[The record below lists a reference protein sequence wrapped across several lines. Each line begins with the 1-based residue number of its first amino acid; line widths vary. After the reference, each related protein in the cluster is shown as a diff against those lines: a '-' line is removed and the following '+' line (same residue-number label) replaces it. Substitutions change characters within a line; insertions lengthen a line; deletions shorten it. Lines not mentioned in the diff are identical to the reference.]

1 MKLKKLLAGLMV
13 FTLALSACS
22 CASGRRKGNERSQSP
37 ESSKPETEVET
48 EPMITDTTETSDE
61 TEPSAPYGDPD
72 PTVTPGEPI
81 EFTMFTEMTG
91 YEINEDNEIR
101 KLIAEKTGVTVRETY
116 LKGQTGSEA
125 ISAIIASG
133 KYPDYVYGSDV
144 NELYKNNCLIAWD
157 DYIDKY
163 PNLKSLYTDEEW
175 NKLRQKDGHIYWADV
190 FNRYKGKDTS
200 TTTSGQ
206 AFWIQ
211 VRVLEAYGYPK
222 IETLDEYFDILEK
235 YAKEHPELPNGTKVI
250 PYTCICEDWR
260 IFALEAAPMYLD
272 GAPNNGCVIVNT
284 DAGIKSPK
292 VIDYNMSD
300 TAKAYFKKL
309 NEEYNKGIIDPDFD
323 KMDYDKYIEK
333 LSTGAVL
340 GMCDQYWDFGY
351 SLMGVFNTS
360 QKGPNGSSIV
370 PSDIGCDYV
379 PLGLVAKKGMKQQ
392 WYATD
397 KTINLGSGLAITNQC
412 SNPDRAF
419 KFLDDLLS
427 QEIHNLRFW
436 GVEGQDYLVD
446 DEGLFYRTPD
456 MRSQWNDQKYRAKHV
471 CEYSYLTQWKGMS
484 TDGINRMMP
493 EQQPSEFLTT
503 VPEPVAKC
511 FKAYG
516 VSNYVEMIGSDPK
529 DTGAWYPLWSWS
541 NSIAGNEPY
550 AKAWVEMTK
559 CKKTM
564 LPEVVKAKN
573 FDDAWKKYE
582 AAYKDCNPEAFL
594 KEAQAEV
601 NRRMK

>member
-1 MKLKKLLAGLMV
+1 MKLKKFLAGLMV

-91 YEINEDNEIR
+91 YELNEDNEIR

-125 ISAIIASG
+125 ISVIIASG

-222 IETLDEYFDILEK
+222 IETLDEYFEILEK

-292 VIDYNMSD
+292 VIDYNMTD

-351 SLMGVFNTS
+351 SLMGVFKTS

-397 KTINLGSGLAITNQC
+397 KTINTGSGLAITNQC

-456 MRSQWNDQKYRAKHV
+456 MRAQWNDQKYRAKHV

-503 VPEPVAKC
+503 VPEQVAKC

-516 VSNYVEMIGSDPK
+516 VSNYVEMIGSDTK

-541 NSIAGNEPY
+541 NNLAGDEPY
-550 AKAWVEMTK
+550 AKAWTQMTK

-564 LPEVVKAKN
+564 LPEVVKAKK